1 MTPGAD
7 LIESLHRCAG
17 WIVGSF
23 EHQWRHGA
31 DKHGFCQAPGAMPA
45 DITRNFTAARRMTD
59 VDRIFQIEFL
69 DQLGE
74 IVGISVHIVAVP

>member
-1 MTPGAD
+1 
-7 LIESLHRCAG
+7 
-17 WIVGSF
+17 
-23 EHQWRHGA
+23 
-31 DKHGFCQAPGAMPA
+31 MPA

-74 IVGISVHIVAVP
+74 IVGISVHIVAVPWLA